1 MSDRSGQASAL
12 TAFTPIDSGRAEEL
26 QAYLRALPLGAESPL
41 ARLPR
46 THLARWV
53 IVDRLPTDP
62 PKSDTL
68 DRPYLLFTC
77 CIDGDVES
85 YLRELA
91 ERLPEEADAIWGHCA
106 GCPGARDAAAF
117 TRWLLDHHVPT
128 ALFVAAYPNATVH
141 DVRGSLAARD
151 QLLRFVLGAQELDPE
166 ARLERFRAAFPAA

>member
-1 MSDRSGQASAL
+1 MSDRSGQATAL

-26 QAYLRALPLGAESPL
+26 HAYLRALPGGAESPL

-46 THLARWV
+46 THVARWV
-53 IVDRLPTDP
+53 VIDRLPADP
-62 PKSDTL
+62 PERDTL
-68 DRPYLLFTC
+68 DRPYLLFTS

-106 GCPGARDAAAF
+106 GYPGAGDGAAF
-117 TRWLLDHHVPT
+117 ARWLLDHHLPT

-151 QLLRFVLGAQELDPE
+151 QLLRFVLEAQALDPQ
-166 ARLERFRAAFPAA
+166 ARLERFRAAFPA